1 MADKLQDGEN
11 LQLST
16 VGEHDTGR
24 GNNENRIHSPLL
36 NYSHPGQAGSDN
48 GLSQTSSKK
57 HVSLLRLSETQR
69 SEAIQ
74 TKNRNVV
81 GMTSSTSNSPLIS
94 DEPSA
99 TSGNSRN
106 SSVDAAPLDQ
116 GIVEKDN
123 PSLNGLSAS
132 SRSSSSPSDERDI
145 SPRSE
150 SGVEKSILA
159 ERNALL
165 SNSATN
171 PRKRK
176 RSDQEG
182 LSPKQFQYD
191 SMDTST
197 TRGEFTSAEA
207 QAFSRQRGLT
217 PIEENGSNQGLGVT
231 QPLVDSFGG
240 TPAVTTPCT
249 EVDNI
254 FDENGTASGSQ
265 LAKKVMKPERRLPGR
280 KRQPNPDINIEA
292 DLRRQLQLKTNYR
305 AVAKALKPILAE
317 LAKRAIEEIREDD
330 EAYRR
335 HEQFEMVS
343 RQLKTRLHERLASL
357 NESYRLKRKFAEDAL
372 QTDQIAIREEC
383 AVSFHHDS
391 Q

>member
-11 LQLST
+11 SQLST
-16 VGEHDTGR
+16 FGERDTGQ
-24 GNNENRIHSPLL
+24 GNNEKRMHSLLL
-36 NYSHPGQAGSDN
+36 NYSYRGQAGSDN
-48 GLSQTSSKK
+48 GMSQTSSKK
-57 HVSLLRLSETQR
+57 HFSPLQLSETRR

-74 TKNRNVV
+74 TKIRSVL
-81 GMTSSTSNSPLIS
+81 GTTSSTSNSPLIS
-94 DEPSA
+94 AEPSA

-106 SSVDAAPLDQ
+106 SSVDPAPLDQ

-123 PSLNGLSAS
+123 PSPNGLSAS
-132 SRSSSSPSDERDI
+132 SRSSASSSDERDL

-159 ERNALL
+159 DRNALL

-182 LSPKQFQYD
+182 SSLKQSQYD
-191 SMDTST
+191 SMDTPT
-197 TRGEFTSAEA
+197 THGEFTSAEA

-217 PIEENGSNQGLGVT
+217 PIEENGSNQGLGVA
-231 QPLVDSFGG
+231 QPLIDSFGG

-254 FDENGTASGSQ
+254 FDENGTASSSQ

-317 LAKRAIEEIREDD
+317 LAKRAIEEIKEDD
-330 EAYRR
+330 EAYKR
-335 HEQFEMVS
+335 HEQYETVS
-343 RQLKTRLHERLASL
+343 RQLKTRLQERLANL
-357 NESYRLKRKFAEDAL
+357 NESYRLKRKYAEDAL
-372 QTDQIAIREEC
+372 QTDQIAIREES
-383 AVSFHHDS
+383 AVSFHHNS